1 MPVFTNDVEAYS
13 KEILGDEIRRLI
25 TANVQLITN
34 KIETEKVKV
43 NLKTD
48 KTRLFDKKNSLVVK
62 KEEFRIEIVTLN
74 AAGSSNVPIHRH

>member
-1 MPVFTNDVEAYS
+1 MDNADISISSKGKVPVFTNDVEAYS

-62 KEEFRIEIVTLN
+62 KEEF
-74 AAGSSNVPIHRH
+74 